1 MKKNNNPS
9 TAKEASQGNLF
20 QRFSTSLR
28 VQYSAITIL
37 MAVVPLV
44 IVAVTLGIFVSRQV
58 RTAMTEEA
66 FAHLTSVRESE
77 ASEIADY
84 FAARENDITVLAD
97 STYALYHDALDHVTA
112 ARETKQ
118 SRIEDYF
125 QTTFGVV
132 HALKDNPTTVRAIW
146 ELEEAFMAED
156 RRTGGPQW
164 TAAYEEFNPVFQNA
178 NTDFG
183 FADILLIAAS
193 GDVVYT
199 VSGPAVLGENV
210 LRGDLKDS
218 GLGRVFQSAMASE
231 QELAFADFAPYAP
244 LGNEV
249 AAFVA
254 YAVENITGTVGVVAI
269 QLPATKLNAIVQ
281 QHTGLP
287 ETGETFLVA
296 QEPDGRITFR
306 NDRLTVGGGKFVIG
320 YDLSDIAPQS
330 VRNALSG
337 ETDTE
342 ILIGGT
348 GLQMLASYAPVN
360 VGVVGLNWAIVSRM
374 PLKNALIPQ
383 IPGEE
388 QDYFQRYAETRGYPD
403 LYLFSSDGFLFYS
416 VKHEPDYH
424 TNLLTGPYQD
434 SNLGQM
440 LAEIVE
446 SQKPSMTDFARYAP
460 IQDAPAAFV
469 AAPVMHGDKLELI
482 VAARLPLDQ
491 ISAVVQAGAGLGETG
506 ETYLVGLDKMWRSNS
521 RFLDQLGVES
531 TVLNTETPV
540 RTEASLSA
548 LARESGTRSI
558 ENYRGVRVLSSWEP
572 LVLDEPDSDDP
583 KGVVWAVIAEIDES
597 EALSNVASIAT
608 FIITL
613 SLVLL
618 GVTAVVAAG
627 VGSLIAGRLV
637 KPIAGLT
644 ESAVAIAG
652 GDLAVTVAHST
663 SSNEIGVLTNAFGVM
678 TTRLRETVGALRE
691 TAENLTER
699 TRELEASRRV
709 TFAASERT
717 TPDELLG
724 LVVDLVRDQFD
735 LYHVQIYLVDKERD
749 AAVLRQSTGY
759 AGRQLLQKKHQIPL
773 EATSLVTKAI
783 HTGEPVL
790 VDDTSTA
797 PNFMPN
803 PLLPETRSELVVPLR
818 VGDEAL
824 GVLDAQ
830 ARSPGRFTSHTVE
843 LFQAMVDQVSFL
855 LENSELLERI
865 TEQQESLTVFTTQLR
880 TVAEI
885 ARRIG
890 TILDTEELLQQVVE
904 LLRSR
909 FGLYHAH
916 IYLLNKETR
925 QLVVQ
930 AGSGEVGRVLCE
942 RGHQIPLEREKSL
955 VARAARGQAP
965 ALVTDTTLD
974 SDFMPNPLLP
984 QTRSELA
991 VPLIAGGEVLG
1002 VMDLQ
1007 DDQLGRFAE
1016 KDVDTYL
1023 ILAGQL
1029 ATALQNA
1036 QAFEAQQRAEKQILI
1051 FQTMAETSNDAIVM
1065 VDPGDNQVLY
1075 ANPAARELYGDIE
1088 MTTHLG
1094 TEFWRE
1100 EDLPYLAE
1108 TVLPQTLATGWQG
1121 DVFQKRLDDG
1131 TVFEANATVF
1141 MIRDATE
1148 TPTHMVVMV
1157 RDITERKAREEDL
1170 LRLNS
1175 AVEQVGDGIALI
1187 DLEGNIL
1194 FVNSAWAKMHGYD
1207 NPTTLMGKPLSIFHT
1222 AEQLE
1227 EEVVAFNEQAMAQ
1240 GSHQGEVGHV
1250 TRDGQTFPTLMTTT
1264 IIKNEAG
1271 QLVGLIGTVR
1281 DITERKEAEAERERF
1296 TRQLRTAA
1304 DIAGQVSEILDPDK
1318 LLNTVIPLLK
1328 ERFNLYYA
1336 HVYTLEEET
1345 LKLRAGYGEPGAKML
1360 AVGHNIPLAHPASLV
1375 AQAARNREI
1384 VVVDD
1389 VTTNPRFMPN
1399 PLLPDTKSEVA
1410 VPLVAGEQVL
1420 GVFDVQHDQVNYFT
1434 QADLDV
1440 FSTLAGQ
1447 LATALQNADFVEELR
1462 QTTER
1467 LREVD
1472 RLKSEFLA
1480 NMSHE
1485 LRTPLNSI
1493 IGYAEIMMMG
1503 IDGSLDDE
1511 TLKDVQAIYENGQHL
1526 LNMINDIL
1534 DLAKIE
1540 ARQMT
1545 LNLAENV
1552 NVAQVLAD
1560 LETSNASLFATSP
1573 VEFLIEIE
1581 DDLPLIRADRVRLHQ
1596 ILNNLVGNS
1605 EKFTETGYVKV
1616 RAYQQSRRWLCIAV
1630 EDTGIGISAADQ
1642 VKIFDRFRQADGS
1655 STRQVE
1661 GTGLGLSITKQLIQM
1676 HSGRIEVES
1685 ALGAGSTFTVWLP
1698 LET

>member
-1 MKKNNNPS
+1 MVVMVRDITERKEAEAERERFTLRLS
-9 TAKEASQGNLF
+9 TAADIAGQVSALLDPEQIFDA
-20 QRFSTSLR
+20 
-28 VQYSAITIL
+28 AITL
-37 MAVVPLV
+37 
-44 IVAVTLGIFVSRQV
+44 
-58 RTAMTEEA
+58 
-66 FAHLTSVRESE
+66 
-77 ASEIADY
+77 
-84 FAARENDITVLAD
+84 
-97 STYALYHDALDHVTA
+97 
-112 ARETKQ
+112 
-118 SRIEDYF
+118 
-125 QTTFGVV
+125 
-132 HALKDNPTTVRAIW
+132 LK
-146 ELEEAFMAED
+146 E
-156 RRTGGPQW
+156 
-164 TAAYEEFNPVFQNA
+164 
-178 NTDFG
+178 
-183 FADILLIAAS
+183 
-193 GDVVYT
+193 
-199 VSGPAVLGENV
+199 
-210 LRGDLKDS
+210 
-218 GLGRVFQSAMASE
+218 
-231 QELAFADFAPYAP
+231 
-244 LGNEV
+244 
-249 AAFVA
+249 
-254 YAVENITGTVGVVAI
+254 
-269 QLPATKLNAIVQ
+269 
-281 QHTGLP
+281 
-287 ETGETFLVA
+287 
-296 QEPDGRITFR
+296 
-306 NDRLTVGGGKFVIG
+306 
-320 YDLSDIAPQS
+320 
-330 VRNALSG
+330 
-337 ETDTE
+337 
-342 ILIGGT
+342 
-348 GLQMLASYAPVN
+348 
-360 VGVVGLNWAIVSRM
+360 
-374 PLKNALIPQ
+374 
-383 IPGEE
+383 
-388 QDYFQRYAETRGYPD
+388 
-403 LYLFSSDGFLFYS
+403 
-416 VKHEPDYH
+416 
-424 TNLLTGPYQD
+424 
-434 SNLGQM
+434 
-440 LAEIVE
+440 
-446 SQKPSMTDFARYAP
+446 
-460 IQDAPAAFV
+460 
-469 AAPVMHGDKLELI
+469 
-482 VAARLPLDQ
+482 
-491 ISAVVQAGAGLGETG
+491 
-506 ETYLVGLDKMWRSNS
+506 
-521 RFLDQLGVES
+521 
-531 TVLNTETPV
+531 
-540 RTEASLSA
+540 
-548 LARESGTRSI
+548 
-558 ENYRGVRVLSSWEP
+558 
-572 LVLDEPDSDDP
+572 
-583 KGVVWAVIAEIDES
+583 
-597 EALSNVASIAT
+597 
-608 FIITL
+608 
-613 SLVLL
+613 
-618 GVTAVVAAG
+618 
-627 VGSLIAGRLV
+627 
-637 KPIAGLT
+637 
-644 ESAVAIAG
+644 
-652 GDLAVTVAHST
+652 
-663 SSNEIGVLTNAFGVM
+663 
-678 TTRLRETVGALRE
+678 
-691 TAENLTER
+691 
-699 TRELEASRRV
+699 
-709 TFAASERT
+709 
-717 TPDELLG
+717 
-724 LVVDLVRDQFD
+724 
-735 LYHVQIYLVDKERD
+735 
-749 AAVLRQSTGY
+749 
-759 AGRQLLQKKHQIPL
+759 
-773 EATSLVTKAI
+773 
-783 HTGEPVL
+783 
-790 VDDTSTA
+790 
-797 PNFMPN
+797 
-803 PLLPETRSELVVPLR
+803 
-818 VGDEAL
+818 
-824 GVLDAQ
+824 
-830 ARSPGRFTSHTVE
+830 
-843 LFQAMVDQVSFL
+843 
-855 LENSELLERI
+855 
-865 TEQQESLTVFTTQLR
+865 
-880 TVAEI
+880 
-885 ARRIG
+885 
-890 TILDTEELLQQVVE
+890 
-904 LLRSR
+904 R
-909 FGLYHAH
+909 FGLYYVHVY
-916 IYLLNKETR
+916 ILDEDGEKLR
-925 QLVVQ
+925 LR
-930 AGSGEVGRVLCE
+930 AGYGEPGRIMLE
-942 RGHQIPLEREKSL
+942 RGHSIPLESERSL
-955 VARAARGQAP
+955 VARAARTHKIV
-965 ALVTDTTLD
+965 LVHDVTEDPGFL
-974 SDFMPNPLLP
+974 PNPLLP
-984 QTRSELA
+984 DTRSEVA
-991 VPLIAGGEVLG
+991 VPGLVGDTLVG
-1002 VMDLQ
+1002 VFDVQHDEAHYFTQADL
-1007 DDQLGRFAE
+1007 
-1016 KDVDTYL
+1016 DVFSTL
-1023 ILAGQL
+1023 TGQL
-1029 ATALQNA
+1029 ATAFQNA
-1036 QAFEAQQRAEKQILI
+1036 QAFEAQQRAEEQILI

-1075 ANPAARELYGDIE
+1075 ANPAARELYGAAE
-1088 MTTHLG
+1088 MTAHLG